1 MKQGL
6 GLLICAISSWLVG
19 QQPSLSVSPK
29 ILQAHVEFLSDDLL
43 EGRGTGERGGEL
55 TVRYLETQ
63 SKLLG
68 LQPFN
73 GTSYRQSVK
82 IAGLKTL
89 PTSTLSFTGSTS
101 WSPQF
106 GTDIVYGT
114 GATKELIEINAPMIF
129 VGYGITA
136 PEEKWDDYKGQNYQG
151 KVVVMMVNDPQP
163 TQEEPRR
170 FGGASLTYYGRW
182 TYKFEEA
189 KRRGALGVLLIHT
202 TPSASYGWSVVENGW
217 RKERSQLATGI
228 GGTDLQGW
236 ISNETAQK
244 LFAMSGLNLDRE
256 RAKAEKRSFKPVP
269 LSVSVKSTLSSQ
281 VRLFEQFNVGG
292 VIPGT
297 DPQLASEVVV
307 YSAHWDH
314 LGKNDELIQQGK
326 DGIYNGAVDNASGT
340 ASLLAMAQVA
350 MAHPTKRSQMF
361 LWVCAEE
368 QGLLGSAHYA
378 QNPLWPL
385 DKTAA
390 NLNLDSTNYLGPTRD
405 IGSRGS
411 ERSSLGLLA
420 EQVAH
425 SMNMVITPSHP
436 DTAGSYFR
444 SDHFNFAKVGVPAFS
459 VESGEDFLEPNATQK
474 RALKASYNSKDYH
487 QVTDEIKP
495 YFDWQGMTQ
504 EAEFTLRLGWLI
516 GEASQMPSRKAPA
529 STGKNP
535 K

>member
-6 GLLICAISSWLVG
+6 GFLIFTLGSLLVA
-19 QQPSLSVSPK
+19 QQPHFAINPK
-29 ILQAHVEFLSDDLL
+29 VLQTHVEFLSDDLL

-63 SKLLG
+63 SKLIG

-89 PTSTLSFTGSTS
+89 PTSTLSFEGQSSWIPSFGS
-101 WSPQF
+101 
-106 GTDIVYGT
+106 DIVYGT
-114 GATKELIEINAPMIF
+114 GTTKEAIDMDAPMVF

-136 PEEKWDDYKGQNYQG
+136 PEEQWDDYKGLNYQG

-163 TQEEPRR
+163 TPAEPSR

-189 KRRGALGVLLIHT
+189 RRRGAAGVLLIHT

-217 RKERSQLATGI
+217 RKERSQLATGA

-244 LFAMSGLNLDRE
+244 LFAMSGLNLDQE

-269 LSVSVKSTLSSQ
+269 LSVKVKSSLKSQ

-292 VIPGT
+292 LIPGT
-297 DPQLASEVVV
+297 DPQLSSEAVV

-314 LGKNDELIQQGK
+314 LGKNDELIKQGK

-350 MAHPTKRSQMF
+350 MAHPTKRTQMF

-378 QNPLWPL
+378 QNPLWSL

-411 ERSSLGLLA
+411 ERSSLGQMV
-420 EQVAH
+420 EQVAQ
-425 SMNMVITPSHP
+425 SMNMVITPSRP
-436 DTAGSYFR
+436 DIAGGY
-444 SDHFNFAKVGVPAFS
+444 
-459 VESGEDFLEPNATQK
+459 
-474 RALKASYNSKDYH
+474 
-487 QVTDEIKP
+487 
-495 YFDWQGMTQ
+495 
-504 EAEFTLRLGWLI
+504 
-516 GEASQMPSRKAPA
+516 
-529 STGKNP
+529 
-535 K
+535 